1 MFKGGD
7 DLADVWHA
15 LDDSTET
22 IVTLEILRDRDN
34 EAARQRF
41 LAEARRMAA
50 IERPSVMRV
59 ASIHDDATDTFI
71 VFEHLIP
78 LPVTLTGLT
87 GVAKDVKPATK
98 AAADM
103 AVAFAA
109 APPEAP

>member
-7 DLADVWHA
+7 EISDVWHA
-15 LDDSTET
+15 LDESTEKV
-22 IVTLEILRDRDN
+22 VTLEILRDRDN

-41 LAEARRMAA
+41 LAEAQRMAA

-59 ASIHDDATDTFI
+59 AAIHNEASGTFI

-87 GVAKDVKPATK
+87 GVAKDTK
-98 AAADM
+98 STPVAAEGRT
-103 AVAFAA
+103 AVL
-109 APPEAP
+109 